1 MSRSRGGSPLEQIE
15 ETQGSAAFGAYL
27 KRLRETRRLSLDVV
41 EELSAT
47 FPEKVTKS
55 HLSRIENGL
64 ALPTFPRL
72 MAMGH
77 IYGVPIS
84 SLAERYEIEL
94 RRSMK
99 PAELNGKSDE
109 AVLREFEGLF
119 YSGDFNE
126 ALILV
131 WALADRVRARAGLD
145 DTLVE
150 LRLKIIVCLMKLGR
164 YELAKSQCEEILSG
178 PKLPESTRLRTF
190 QLFATACFRL
200 QLHDVALLALDEC
213 ERGAHH
219 VVGSGRFRADVLT
232 LRGNLH
238 QDTARPGDAL
248 AAYEKALEIYSA
260 AGAAYEVLTVRLN
273 MAIAET
279 DCARLDSA
287 RGMLESL
294 LLVLEAGQHE
304 RLRAQALSQLGVI
317 HFKNGGLEAA
327 EGFAI
332 KSNSIA
338 RPREYH
344 AIVFRNCFYLWKI
357 AKTRKDDGAIRLNER
372 TLRSYLARIEESL
385 PELDEFRRIT
395 AGDPS

>member
-1 MSRSRGGSPLEQIE
+1 LEHTE
-15 ETQGSAAFGAYL
+15 ETQGSVAFGAYL
-27 KRLRETRRLSLDVV
+27 KRLRETRRLSLDAV
-41 EELSAT
+41 EELSAA

-64 ALPTFPRL
+64 ALPNFPRL
-72 MAMGH
+72 MAMSH
-77 IYGVPIS
+77 IYGVPIA

-99 PAELNGKSDE
+99 PVELSEKSDE
-109 AVLREFEGLF
+109 VVLREFEGLF

-131 WALADRVRARAGLD
+131 WALTDRMRASGGPED
-145 DTLVE
+145 KTVE

-164 YELAKSQCEEILSG
+164 YEFAKSHCEDILSG
-178 PKLPESTRLRTF
+178 PKLQESTRLRAL
-190 QLFATACFRL
+190 QLYANACFRL
-200 QLHDVALLALDEC
+200 QLHDVALWALDAC
-213 ERGAHH
+213 EQGAHH
-219 VVGSGRFRADVLT
+219 VGGSGRFRADVLT

-238 QDTARPGDAL
+238 QDAARPNDAL

-260 AGAAYEVLTVRLN
+260 TGEAYEALMVRLN
-273 MAIAET
+273 MAVAET

-287 RGMLESL
+287 RDMLEAL
-294 LLVLEAGQHE
+294 LLVLEAGHHE
-304 RLRAQALSQLGVI
+304 RLRALALSHLGLI
-317 HFKNGGLEAA
+317 HFRNGKFDAA

-338 RPREYH
+338 RPREYN
-344 AIVFRNCFYLWKI
+344 AIVFRNCFYLWRI
-357 AKTRKDDGAIRLNER
+357 AKNRGDDGAVRLNER

-385 PELDEFRRIT
+385 PELDEFRRLT
-395 AGDPS
+395 AGDQS

>member
-1 MSRSRGGSPLEQIE
+1 VSKSRGVSLEHAE
-15 ETQGSAAFGAYL
+15 ETQGSVAFGAYL
-27 KRLRETRRLSLDVV
+27 KKLRETRRLSLDAV

-47 FPEKVTKS
+47 FPDKVTKS

-64 ALPTFPRL
+64 ALPNFPRL
-72 MAMGH
+72 MAMSH
-77 IYGVPIS
+77 IYGVPIA

-99 PAELNGKSDE
+99 PAELAGKPDDV
-109 AVLREFEGLF
+109 VLREFEALF

-131 WALADRVRARAGLD
+131 WALTDRVRASGSPEAAA
-145 DTLVE
+145 VE

-164 YELAKSQCEEILSG
+164 YSFAKSHCEDILSN
-178 PKLPESTRLRTF
+178 PKLPEPTRLRAL
-190 QLFATACFRL
+190 QLFANACLRL
-200 QLHDVALLALDEC
+200 QLHDVALLALDAC

-219 VVGSGRFRADVLT
+219 VGGSGRFRADVLA

-238 QDTARPGDAL
+238 QDAARPGDAL

-260 AGAAYEVLTVRLN
+260 AGEAYEVLTVRLN
-273 MAIAET
+273 MAVAET

-287 RGMLESL
+287 KDMIEAL

-304 RLRAQALSQLGVI
+304 RLRALALSQLGLI
-317 HFKNGGLEAA
+317 HFRNGRLDAA

-332 KSNSIA
+332 KSNTLA

-344 AIVFRNCFYLWKI
+344 AIVFRNCFYLWQI
-357 AKTRKDDGAIRLNER
+357 AKTRSDDGAVRLNER
-372 TLRSYLARIEESL
+372 TLRSYLARIEEPL
-385 PELDEFRRIT
+385 PEVDEFRRLT
-395 AGDPS
+395 AGDQS

>member
-1 MSRSRGGSPLEQIE
+1 LEHIE
-15 ETQGSAAFGAYL
+15 ETQGSAAFGGYL
-27 KRLRETRRLSLDVV
+27 KRLRETRRLSLDAV
-41 EELSAT
+41 EELSAA

-72 MAMGH
+72 MAMSH
-77 IYGVPIS
+77 IYGVPIA

-99 PAELNGKSDE
+99 PAELNGKTDA

-131 WALADRVRARAGLD
+131 WALTDRVRERGGEVTALD
-145 DTLVE
+145 

-164 YELAKSQCEEILSG
+164 HEFAKNQCEEILSSTG
-178 PKLPESTRLRTF
+178 VSESTRLRAL

-200 QLHDVALLALDEC
+200 QLHQVALLALDEC
-213 ERGAHH
+213 ERGADH
-219 VVGSGRFRADVLT
+219 VAGSGRFRADVLA

-238 QDTARPGDAL
+238 RDLARPVDAL

-260 AGAAYEVLTVRLN
+260 AGEAYEVLTVRLN
-273 MAIAET
+273 IAVAET
-279 DCARLDSA
+279 ECTRLDSA
-287 RGMLESL
+287 RAMLESL

-304 RLRAQALSQLGVI
+304 RLRALALSHLAVI
-317 HFKNGGLEAA
+317 HFRQGRLDAA

-332 KSNSIA
+332 KSNAIS
-338 RPREYH
+338 RPHEYH
-344 AIVFRNCFYLWKI
+344 VIVFRNCFYLWKI
-357 AKTRKDDGAIRLNER
+357 AKARDDDGSVRLNER
-372 TLRSYLARIEESL
+372 TLRSYMARIEESL
-385 PELDEFRRIT
+385 PELVEFRRII
-395 AGDPS
+395 AGDQS

>member
-1 MSRSRGGSPLEQIE
+1 MSGSRGGNPLEHIE
-15 ETQGSAAFGAYL
+15 ETQGSEAFGAYL
-27 KRLRETRRLSLDVV
+27 RKLRETRRLSLDAV

-72 MAMGH
+72 MAMSQ
-77 IYGVPIS
+77 IYGMPIA
-84 SLAERYEIEL
+84 SLAERYELEL

-99 PAELNGKSDE
+99 PVELHEKTDE

-131 WALADRVRARAGLD
+131 WALTDRVRAKSGPED
-145 DTLVE
+145 KVVE
-150 LRLKIIVCLMKLGR
+150 LKLKIIVCLMKLGR
-164 YELAKSQCEEILSG
+164 YEYAKSQCEEILSG
-178 PKLPESTRLRTF
+178 AKLEESTRLRAL
-190 QLFATACFRL
+190 QLFANACFRL
-200 QLHDVALLALDEC
+200 QLHDVALLALDAC
-213 ERGAHH
+213 EQGAHH
-219 VVGSGRFRADVLT
+219 VGGSGRFRADVLA

-238 QDTARPGDAL
+238 QDAARPVDAL

-260 AGAAYEVLTVRLN
+260 AGEAYEALTVRLN

-287 RGMLESL
+287 RDMLEAL

-304 RLRAQALSQLGVI
+304 RLRAQALSHLGVI
-317 HFKNGGLEAA
+317 HFRNKKLDAA

-332 KSNSIA
+332 KSNAIA
-338 RPREYH
+338 RPREYT

-357 AKTRKDDGAIRLNER
+357 AKSRGDDGAVRLNER
-372 TLRSYLARIEESL
+372 TLKSYLARIEESL

-395 AGDPS
+395 AGDQS